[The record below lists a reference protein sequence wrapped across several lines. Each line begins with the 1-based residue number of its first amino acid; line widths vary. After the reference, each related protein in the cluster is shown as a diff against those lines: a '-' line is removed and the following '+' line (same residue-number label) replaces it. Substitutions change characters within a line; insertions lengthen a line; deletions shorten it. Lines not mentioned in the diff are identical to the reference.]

1 MEHIT
6 SAEELLQLQKN
17 YFHGGATLAVNG
29 RVFYLKKLYETI
41 RARESEI
48 CAALKNDLGK
58 SATESFMCEIGIV
71 YGEISYMIKH
81 AKRLAK
87 DKRVRTP
94 LAQFAAKSYIKRSPY
109 GCVLVMSPWNYPFL
123 LSVEPLV
130 DAIAAGNC
138 VVLKPSAYSPATS
151 AVLKALIEAV
161 FPPERAAVVSGGR
174 NENAALLGLPFDKIF
189 FTGSV
194 AVGKEVMRRAAER
207 LVPVTLEL
215 GGKSPCIVDGTA
227 NVPLA
232 AKRIVFGKF
241 LNCGQTC
248 VAPDY
253 ILAHESIKDQLL
265 SELRK
270 QIALQFGEHPL
281 ENENYGKIV
290 NRKHFERIC
299 NLVDPEK
306 IFTGGQ
312 TEPHALRIAPT
323 VLENVSWNDACMQE
337 EIFGPVLPVLTYRD
351 EEELLSALQ
360 ALPSPLALYLFTS
373 DRRAIETFTTRLS
386 FGGGCVNDT
395 VIHLSVPDLPFGGVG
410 NSGMGA
416 YHGEAGFA
424 CFTHEKSIVNKKTAI
439 DLPMRYQPYKKKNDA
454 LIRRFLK

>member
-29 RVFYLKKLYETI
+29 RVFYLKKLYEAI

-87 DKRVRTP
+87 DKRVHTP
-94 LAQFAAKSYIKRSPY
+94 LAQFAAKSYIKRAPY

-138 VVLKPSAYSPATS
+138 VILKPSAYSPATS
-151 AVLKALIEAV
+151 AVLKSLVEAV

-174 NENAALLGLPFDKIF
+174 SENAALLGLPFDKIF
-189 FTGSV
+189 FTGNV

-253 ILAHESIKDQLL
+253 ILAHESIRKQLL

-299 NLVDPEK
+299 DLVDPEK

-312 TEPHALRIAPT
+312 TEPNALRIAPT
-323 VLENVSWNDACMQE
+323 VLGNVDWNDACMQE
-337 EIFGPVLPVLTYRD
+337 EIFGPVLPVLSYRND
-351 EEELLSALQ
+351 EELLGALQ
-360 ALPSPLALYLFTS
+360 LLPSPLALYLFTS
-373 DRRAIETFTTRLS
+373 NKHAIEKFTTRIS

-395 VIHLSVPDLPFGGVG
+395 VIHLSAPNLPFGGVG